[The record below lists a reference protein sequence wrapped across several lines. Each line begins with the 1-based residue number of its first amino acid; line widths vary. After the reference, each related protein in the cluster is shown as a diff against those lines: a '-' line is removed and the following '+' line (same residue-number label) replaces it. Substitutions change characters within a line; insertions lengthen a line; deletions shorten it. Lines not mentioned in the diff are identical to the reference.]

1 MEKSSENGSLHEIRT
16 QRKCL
21 RLQYT
26 VCFDLPRIDRRDS
39 MSFELSRIQI
49 CKEWPGGRFKL
60 SRVRVTKGKIVQA
73 IDRDSTVGHWG
84 FMTLKTERRPDNLW
98 KYSFIKT
105 NVQVSWI
112 IDASWH
118 SCGMY
123 YYIQKYHPFFSKD
136 CHFGRPQF
144 AFITDL
150 LNDLNN
156 DLGM

>member
-1 MEKSSENGSLHEIRT
+1 
-16 QRKCL
+16 
-21 RLQYT
+21 
-26 VCFDLPRIDRRDS
+26 
-39 MSFELSRIQI
+39 
-49 CKEWPGGRFKL
+49 
-60 SRVRVTKGKIVQA
+60 
-73 IDRDSTVGHWG
+73 
-84 FMTLKTERRPDNLW
+84 MTLKTERHPDNLW

-156 DLGM
+156 DLGMQLIFCFQKQHQKWTECANVCSTDRRVCFRGWFAFAPLFVKRWTLVLLLATECCFLKLRRNSEKAGKKLVSFFMPLQLCLKII